1 MNNFCQTTVTPNT
14 QGENENAILTS
25 ERLNNLDALAGRLKG
40 LTINKAG
47 YYETGKNDAKGDPA
61 SDPKV
66 ATHTSDGKKIKVT
79 DPSNGNL

>member
-1 MNNFCQTTVTPNT
+1 MK
-14 QGENENAILTS
+14 S
-25 ERLNNLDALAGRLKG
+25 ERINNSDALTETFKG